1 MWNLKPNAEPRSA
14 QYAGPKP
21 LERQMINRVPALVA
35 AGVLAAS
42 LAGSMSVGSATPL
55 TGALVVDHAPS
66 RPVEAVRWAAGGRGG
81 FAVGGVRG
89 GYARGPVA
97 GPGWRGPGGGGPGYG
112 YGRPGWGGGWGYG
125 VGAAVVGG
133 AIIGGALAAPYY
145 GYGPYYP
152 APYPYYAEPV
162 YEDTPPPGAYARPP
176 DVGGY
181 GAPPAGGGDPGYC
194 AQRFGSYDPQSG
206 TYLGTDGLRHPCP

>member
-1 MWNLKPNAEPRSA
+1 
-14 QYAGPKP
+14 
-21 LERQMINRVPALVA
+21 MINRVPALVA
-35 AGVLAAS
+35 AGVLAAR
-42 LAGSMSVGSATPL
+42 LAGFMSAGSATPL
-55 TGALVVDHAPS
+55 TGALVVDDAAA
-66 RPVEAVRWAAGGRGG
+66 RPVEAVRWAGGGRGG
-81 FAVGGVRG
+81 FAAGGVRG
-89 GYARGPVA
+89 GYGRGPVA

-152 APYPYYAEPV
+152 YPYYAEPV
-162 YEDTPPPGAYARPP
+162 YEDAPPPGAYAPPP

-194 AQRFGSYDPQSG
+194 AQRFRSYDPQSG
-206 TYLGTDGLRHPCP
+206 TYLGTDGLRYPCP